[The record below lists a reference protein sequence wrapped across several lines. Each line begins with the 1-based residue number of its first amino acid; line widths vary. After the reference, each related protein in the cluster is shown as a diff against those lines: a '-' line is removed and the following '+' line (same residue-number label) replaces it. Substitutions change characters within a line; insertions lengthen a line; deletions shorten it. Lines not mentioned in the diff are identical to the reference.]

1 MLEAL
6 FTIWHR
12 IAGKFVAVTKPV
24 RRTLARAYW
33 TSLVRL
39 RAEQAGPGLRVNGR
53 TEIPGRSVRIGS
65 NCHFNGMTVHG
76 DGGVTIGDN
85 FHSGRG
91 CKIITVNHRWQD
103 ATALP
108 YDSEVIR
115 KPVKI
120 GENVW
125 FGDDVLVLPGA
136 WVGEGAII
144 GAGSV
149 VAGRIEPLTVAGGNP
164 ARPLKQRDR
173 EHYERLKREGSFH

>member
-1 MLEAL
+1 MLETVFAL
-6 FTIWHR
+6 WHR
-12 IAGKFVAVTKPV
+12 IAGKTGALTKPA
-24 RRTLARAYW
+24 RRAWTRAYW
-33 TSLVRL
+33 TSFVRL
-39 RAEQAGPGLRVNGR
+39 RAAEAGPGLRVNGR
-53 TEIPGRSVRIGS
+53 TEIPGRTVRIGA

-76 DGGVTIGDN
+76 DGGVTFGDN

-115 KPVKI
+115 KPVTI

-125 FGDDVLVLPGA
+125 LGDDVLVLPGA
-136 WVGEGAII
+136 SIGEGAII

-173 EHYERLKREGSFH
+173 EHYERLKREGAFH